1 VGEAASGPSLRKA
14 VAAMLSDETPQEG
27 LWRWSLMATTF
38 TQLLWDYDAHTKIMT
53 RLSDG
58 SRESGA
64 LNWLA
69 LTLRSRAVA
78 EIWTGHFD
86 AADALYA
93 EALDVGAAADEAA
106 MSELMDVTLCAWR
119 GRDAATR
126 ATAAALMRAADQG
139 LGAGT
144 VIARS
149 ALVVLTIGRGQYR
162 EALEHAAAVFDTD
175 VLLYGTRVL
184 PSMIEAAVRVGDGDA
199 ARRALNRFADRV
211 ADSESDWAL
220 GLLARSE
227 ALLAD
232 DDAAEALYQLSL
244 VRLGNTT
251 IMVELARAHLLY
263 GEWLRR
269 RNRRTDAR
277 DELRIAFDMF
287 AEMGADAFA
296 GRARD
301 ELLATGE
308 RARKRTVETLTD
320 LTPQEA
326 HVARL
331 AAAGDT
337 NAEIAAQLFIGSS
350 TVEYHL
356 RKVFRKLSVTSRR
369 QLKRALNDEHDTA
382 VQPAKP

>member
-1 VGEAASGPSLRKA
+1 
-14 VAAMLSDETPQEG
+14 
-27 LWRWSLMATTF
+27 
-38 TQLLWDYDAHTKIMT
+38 
-53 RLSDG
+53 
-58 SRESGA
+58 
-64 LNWLA
+64 
-69 LTLRSRAVA
+69 
-78 EIWTGHFD
+78 
-86 AADALYA
+86 
-93 EALDVGAAADEAA
+93 

-139 LGAGT
+139 LGAGA

-149 ALVVLTIGRGQYR
+149 ALVVLTIGQGQYG
-162 EALEHAAAVFDTD
+162 EALDHAAAVFDTD

-199 ARRALNRFADRV
+199 ASRALNRFADRV
-211 ADSESDWAL
+211 ADSKSDWAL
-220 GLLARSE
+220 GLLARSQ

-232 DDAAEALYQLSL
+232 DDSAEALYQLAL
-244 VRLGNTT
+244 ERLGNTT
-251 IMVELARAHLLY
+251 ITVELARAHLLY

-287 AEMGADAFA
+287 ATMGAEAFA

-308 RARKRTVETLTD
+308 RARKRTVETSTD

-369 QLKRALNDEHDTA
+369 QLKRALTDERDAA
-382 VQPAKP
+382 VQPART